1 MYERLTACRT
11 LAFNNSGAQRDCGR
25 LGYTNRETS
34 GIRILGLEP
43 PDQFQKGRQILSGPV
58 NERLHC

>member
-43 PDQFQKGRQILSGPV
+43 QISFRKAV
-58 NERLHC
+58 KS